1 MRVAPFYSAK
11 ETQKS
16 EDKRVHHNNNR
27 CPSGQDIRQRDR
39 ISGTGGYRVCKHC
52 QDLNR

>member
-1 MRVAPFYSAK
+1 MRMAPFHSAN
-11 ETQKS
+11 ETNKP
-16 EDKRVHHNNNR
+16 EDKRVHHNNNQ

-39 ISGTGGYRVCKHC
+39 KDGTAGYQVCRHC